1 MADIKAY
8 RPKDNSVVSG
18 QVLQCPY
25 PSSKARIVV
34 KEMAEMLALD
44 LVDKRLATNQVVL
57 TVGYDRENLSASGM
71 GNYKGEITTDRYG
84 RRVPKHAHG
93 TANLETWTSSAGL
106 IVDAVLELY
115 DRIVNKEFLVRRLS
129 LGANHVEE
137 ESALQ
142 EEESFEQLDLFTDY
156 AALKKEREEEK
167 EKLLRERKLQEA
179 MLDIKK
185 RYGKNAVL
193 KGLNLAEGATAVSRN
208 NQIGGHKA

>member
-1 MADIKAY
+1 M
-8 RPKDNSVVSG
+8 
-18 QVLQCPY
+18 
-25 PSSKARIVV
+25 
-34 KEMAEMLALD
+34 
-44 LVDKRLATNQVVL
+44 
-57 TVGYDRENLSASGM
+57 
-71 GNYKGEITTDRYG
+71 
-84 RRVPKHAHG
+84 
-93 TANLETWTSSAGL
+93 
-106 IVDAVLELY
+106 DAVLELY

>member
-1 MADIKAY
+1 MERDSRYSSSMDMI
-8 RPKDNSVVSG
+8 SG
-18 QVLQCPY
+18 
-25 PSSKARIVV
+25 
-34 KEMAEMLALD
+34 
-44 LVDKRLATNQVVL
+44 RLRFL
-57 TVGYDRENLSASGM
+57 
-71 GNYKGEITTDRYG
+71 KC
-84 RRVPKHAHG
+84 
-93 TANLETWTSSAGL
+93 
-106 IVDAVLELY
+106 
-115 DRIVNKEFLVRRLS
+115 RIVNKEFLVRRLS